1 MGLPALIAQK
11 SGHCGDINYDNRL
24 EMDGNGWKGK
34 TKSESRFPSGPEI
47 DGARKNRKTELA
59 KRCWS
64 PPLFISFNKAIKG
77 PAGQTI

>member
-11 SGHCGDINYDNRL
+11 GGHCGDINYDNRL

-47 DGARKNRKTELA
+47 DGARKNRKT
-59 KRCWS
+59 
-64 PPLFISFNKAIKG
+64 
-77 PAGQTI
+77 